1 MIALSI
7 YIIFI
12 SKRVFRTYNKMADM
26 DSATPLHKISGI
38 SLQVFRYNFDEGF
51 MDELTA
57 FAKLHEHDSRLDFKD
72 AWKTWM
78 TENKELV
85 DTETERLVQSGFAG
99 DVADK
104 MFKSVRYYFRK
115 KSLVPSVQPVRK
127 TYDTLHKPVLVAMD
141 DQIRT
146 QIKINVIE
154 TKPDSDG
161 NVPTAVS
168 TISPAE
174 GFANFCNEHQLIIL
188 EAIRSLHAAS
198 ACDVGVYHGCGPD
211 DNILPPVSSQMN
223 RENVVGY
230 MNKLKKT
237 YKNRFYNIKVA
248 LSKIV

>member
-1 MIALSI
+1 
-7 YIIFI
+7 
-12 SKRVFRTYNKMADM
+12 M
-26 DSATPLHKISGI
+26 DSETPLHKISGI
-38 SLQVFRYNFDEGF
+38 SLQVFRYNFHDSF

-57 FAKLHEHDSRLDFKD
+57 FAKVHEHDSRLDFKD
-72 AWKTWM
+72 AWKMWM

-85 DTETERLVQSGFAG
+85 DAETDRLVQCGFAG

-141 DQIRT
+141 DHIRT

-154 TKPDSDG
+154 TKPDADG

-188 EAIRSLHAAS
+188 DAIRSLHAAS
-198 ACDVGVYHGCGPD
+198 ACDVGVYDGHGPD
-211 DNILPPVSSQMN
+211 DNILPPVASQIN
-223 RENVVGY
+223 RENVVTY

-248 LSKIV
+248 LSKIVTPLKI

>member
-1 MIALSI
+1 
-7 YIIFI
+7 
-12 SKRVFRTYNKMADM
+12 M

-38 SLQVFRYNFDEGF
+38 SLQVYRYNFDEGF

-72 AWKTWM
+72 AWKSWM
-78 TENKELV
+78 SENKELV
-85 DTETERLVQSGFAG
+85 DAETERLVQLGFAG

-141 DQIRT
+141 EQIRT

-154 TKPDSDG
+154 TKPDADG

-174 GFANFCNEHQLIIL
+174 GFANFLMSTNRLFWKRFEVCTLL
-188 EAIRSLHAAS
+188 LH
-198 ACDVGVYHGCGPD
+198 VMWGF
-211 DNILPPVSSQMN
+211 IM
-223 RENVVGY
+223 VVDPMTTFCRRY
-230 MNKLKKT
+230 LHK
-237 YKNRFYNIKVA
+237 
-248 LSKIV
+248 

>member
-1 MIALSI
+1 
-7 YIIFI
+7 
-12 SKRVFRTYNKMADM
+12 MADM

-57 FAKLHEHDSRLDFKD
+57 FAKVHEHDSRLDFKD

-85 DTETERLVQSGFAG
+85 DAETDRLVQLGFAG

-154 TKPDSDG
+154 TKPDADG
-161 NVPTAVS
+161 NVPSAVS

-174 GFANFCNEHQLIIL
+174 GFANFCDEHQLIIL
-188 EAIRSLHAAS
+188 DAIRSLHAAC
-198 ACDVGVYHGCGPD
+198 ACDADIYDGHG
-211 DNILPPVSSQMN
+211 DNILPPVASQFN
-223 RENVVGY
+223 RENMVGY

-248 LSKIV
+248 LSKIATQLNV